1 MELVVLVTKGFCWT
15 NCEYKLPTVISCG
28 GYRYPHRTKVGFSY
42 AMGFMDNTKG
52 QNVVNDSDER
62 RNVLVQKLA
71 ACLWIFSNA
80 VKNGGPPDEADDT
93 RRRLVR
99 DMKEKCVRIE
109 EDHVWVSE
117 YHLPAQEQ

>member
-1 MELVVLVTKGFCWT
+1 MAAHIEYDGTEWLERQKKMDNWTMSQWTIEHGAGRTCDKKVLCWT

-62 RNVLVQKLA
+62 RNM
-71 ACLWIFSNA
+71 C
-80 VKNGGPPDEADDT
+80 
-93 RRRLVR
+93 
-99 DMKEKCVRIE
+99 
-109 EDHVWVSE
+109 
-117 YHLPAQEQ
+117 